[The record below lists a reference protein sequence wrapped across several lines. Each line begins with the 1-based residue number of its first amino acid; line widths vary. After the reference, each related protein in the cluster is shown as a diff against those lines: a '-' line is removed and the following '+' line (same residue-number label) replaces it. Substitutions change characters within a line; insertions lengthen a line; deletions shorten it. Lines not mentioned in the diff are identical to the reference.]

1 MNSSNWK
8 RQSLNLLAAVSVA
21 SMLAACGGGSDD
33 STASSDPTLVV
44 TDKGTVQGVE
54 RGSVITFLGI
64 PYAAAPTGA
73 LRFKA
78 PQPREPW
85 TTTLQA
91 KAPGNDCP
99 QIPRGATTMIG
110 NEDCLYLNVTVPK
123 TSTAKK
129 PVLVMLHGGRLLFG
143 RGASY
148 DGSWLAAAG
157 DVITVSVNYRLGI
170 LGFLAHDAL
179 ESAAGDSGM
188 YAVQDQQ
195 AALKWVRRNI
205 AQFGGDPDNVTLGGL
220 SAGAMST
227 CFHLVAPESQGLFV
241 RGIVESGPCAFN
253 WATIQEKKTAEAS
266 LPKQLGCSGSNAEI
280 AACLRS
286 SSLDVAN
293 LMTVQNTVANVLGA
307 GSAFSVGG
315 TVAPV
320 QTRTGLGKVPLLL
333 GFMMV
338 ERGNQPLA
346 DPTEAGYLSALQGI
360 YGATNASFVKDQYPS
375 SGSYLAGVT
384 AYSQALSDYN
394 PTPGLAEIA
403 ACLNVRSY
411 QLTREAGGTIFGWE
425 FGDVAAGN
433 ITHTM
438 NEQYL
443 YPLFSDT
450 FPPAGKALSAP
461 SQALSDVMVKY
472 WANFIRNGNPNGTG
486 LPAWPAFTSPTD
498 VMQLRPGAIGT
509 GTDVD
514 SEHKC
519 AFWRSI
525 GYAL

>member
-1 MNSSNWK
+1 MNCKNRNLQLLK
-8 RQSLNLLAAVSVA
+8 LLAALSVVS
-21 SMLAACGGGSDD
+21 MIAACGGGSDGPD
-33 STASSDPTLVV
+33 APSDPTLVM
-44 TDKGTVQGVE
+44 TDKGAVQGVE
-54 RGSVITFLGI
+54 RGNVITFLGI

-78 PQPREPW
+78 PQPREAW
-85 TTTLQA
+85 TTTRQA
-91 KAPGNDCP
+91 KEPGNDCP
-99 QIPRGATTMIG
+99 QIPRGATAMIG
-110 NEDCLYLNVTVPK
+110 NEDCLFLNVTVPK
-123 TSTAKK
+123 TSTGRK

-179 ESAAGDSGM
+179 ESATGDSGM

-195 AALKWVRRNI
+195 AALRWVRRNI
-205 AQFGGDPDNVTLGGL
+205 AQFGGDPDNITVGGL

-266 LPKQLGCSGSNAEI
+266 LPNRLGCSGSNAEI
-280 AACLRS
+280 AACLRT
-286 SSLDVAN
+286 SSLDLAN
-293 LMTVQNTVANVLGA
+293 LMTVQNTVPNVLGA

-320 QTRTGLGKVPLLL
+320 QTRNGLGKVPLLL

-346 DPTEAGYLSALQGI
+346 DATEAGYLTALQGI
-360 YGATNASFVKDQYPS
+360 YGATNAPFVKSEYPS

-394 PTPGLAEIA
+394 PTPGLTEIA
-403 ACLNVRSY
+403 ACVNVRSY
-411 QLTREAGGTIFGWE
+411 QLARAAGGTVFGWE

-433 ITHTM
+433 ITHTT
-438 NEQYL
+438 NVQYL

-450 FPPAGKALSAP
+450 YPPAGKALAAS
-461 SQALSDVMVKY
+461 SQALADVMVKY

-486 LPAWPAFTSPTD
+486 LPAWPAYALPTD
-498 VMQLRPGAIGT
+498 VMQLRPGAVGT
-509 GTDVD
+509 GIDVD
-514 SEHKC
+514 TEHRC